1 MPLSHRLAKQKQ
13 ISLQSLANEPLIF
26 YPRSLAPVFFTHFI
40 QCCEQ
45 AGFLPKV
52 VQEAELGQ
60 TRLGLVSA
68 GVGIS
73 FVLSP
78 LQNLSTK
85 GVVYRPLSDKF
96 PTLKLALAWRQNE
109 SSPVVHEFIKVLK
122 NSLIA
127 FTD

>member
-1 MPLSHRLAKQKQ
+1 M
-13 ISLQSLANEPLIF
+13 
-26 YPRSLAPVFFTHFI
+26 
-40 QCCEQ
+40 
-45 AGFLPKV
+45 

-78 LQNLSTK
+78 LQNLSAK
-85 GVVYRPLSDKF
+85 RVVYRPLSDNF
-96 PTLKLALAWRQNE
+96 PTLKLALTWRQNE

-122 NSLIA
+122 NSIVNK
-127 FTD
+127 